1 VYLGDFNAVGGREER
16 RGMNEEVSY
25 TQREEMLGY
34 NNFVRE
40 VQLEDLSV
48 LGRRF
53 TWYHPNETSMSRI
66 DRVLISE
73 EWISF

>member
-1 VYLGDFNAVGGREER
+1 MYLGDFNAVGGREER